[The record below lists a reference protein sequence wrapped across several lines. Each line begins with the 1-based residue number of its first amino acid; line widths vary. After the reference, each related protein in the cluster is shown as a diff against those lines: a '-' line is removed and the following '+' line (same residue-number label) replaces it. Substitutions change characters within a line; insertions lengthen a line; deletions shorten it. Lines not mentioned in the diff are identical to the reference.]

1 MALSARRI
9 LIINGKGGC
18 GKTTI
23 ATNLAVAY
31 SHAKVAPEDARSGQ
45 AHYRVALIDN
55 DPQGSSTYWHSLRQA
70 ERSAV
75 SLVTA
80 HQRAGM
86 YQTQAFAHRILP
98 ETDRIIVDGQ
108 SNARDADLDT
118 LLRQSDVILI
128 PVLPSAIDMRA
139 SQIFIDKLLSHR
151 LFKSAPRPV
160 GVIANR
166 VHCNGEAYGKL
177 QSFIA
182 ELDVPLVATL
192 RDTPAY
198 TTAVEQGLG
207 LIDEAECRGAR
218 KELPTWHAIVR
229 WIESQPRSERQS
241 VAALRSGPKLHARL
255 GKLQGAEA

>member
-31 SHAKVAPEDARSGQ
+31 SHAKLNPEDAGSG
-45 AHYRVALIDN
+45 HSNYRVALIDN
-55 DPQGSSTYWHSLRQA
+55 DPQGSSTYWHSLRGSD
-70 ERSAV
+70 RSTV

-128 PVLPSAIDMRA
+128 PVLPSAIDMHA
-139 SQIFIDKLLSHR
+139 SEFFINKLLNHR

-160 GVIANR
+160 GLIANR
-166 VHCNGEAYGKL
+166 VHCNGEAFSKL
-177 QSFIA
+177 QSFID

-198 TTAVEQGLG
+198 TAAVEHGLG

-218 KELPTWHAIVR
+218 KELPSWHALVR
-229 WIESQPRSERQS
+229 WIESQPRADRQS

-255 GKLQGAEA
+255 NKLQSAEA